1 MSDAAALD
9 VFDRR
14 ESEVRGYIRAFP
26 TVFDRASGSTL
37 VDVDG
42 REYLDFFAGAGVLNY
57 GHNNPAFTRALVGYL
72 EHGGIIHGLDMA
84 TSAKKA
90 FIEAFEQYVLT
101 PRGLD
106 HKLQFTGPTGAN
118 AVEAALKVA
127 RQATGRSNVVAFT
140 NAFHGLSIGALAA
153 TGNSTYRDAA
163 GIALGD
169 ITRLPY
175 DGYLGADVD
184 TLDLLEKMLD
194 DPGSGLDLPAAVI
207 VEAVQGEGGINV
219 ASVSWLQRL
228 RELTAARGILL
239 ILDEIQAGV
248 GRTGTFFAFE
258 AAGIVPDIVT
268 VSKSISGSGLPMS
281 LVLLRPEVDVW
292 KPGAHTGTF
301 RGNNLAFVSA
311 RVALE
316 TYWADSAFTDGVAA
330 KSALLRAELDRIAA
344 DHPELGPRAARPR
357 PHVRARLRQR
367 PHARGAHLGRGVP
380 PRAHHRDIRR
390 LRRGAQVPAGTHD
403 HRRRTH
409 PRPRDRAR
417 EPRRGA
423 RPLTARASA
432 RKLDRVRDDLGDAF
446 VVEVVDVARRDDRDV
461 ASGIGVPGEAVDH
474 DAVLA
479 HDGAEALEL
488 GRHAGEVLRGAL
500 AGLLHGLAPD
510 QRVRADECPDDVV
523 GEVGQRDL
531 EAVARER
538 AGDLLGREVGH
549 DVHSP
554 ALSRGIPRACG

>member
-1 MSDAAALD
+1 MSSVAALE

-26 TVFDRASGSTL
+26 TVFDRATGSTL
-37 VDVDG
+37 VDADG

-57 GHNNPAFTRALVGYL
+57 GHNNPAFTRALIEYL
-72 EHGGIIHGLDMA
+72 ERDGIIHGLDMA
-84 TSAKKA
+84 TSAKQS
-90 FIEAFEQYVLT
+90 FIEAFERIVLA

-127 RQATGRSNVVAFT
+127 RQATGRSTIVAFT
-140 NAFHGLSIGALAA
+140 NAFHGLSLGSLAA
-153 TGNSTYRDAA
+153 TGNSHYRSAA
-163 GIALGD
+163 GVGLDDVA
-169 ITRLPY
+169 RLPY

-184 TLDLLEKMLD
+184 TIDLLEKMLD

-219 ASVSWLQRL
+219 ARASWLRRL

-248 GRTGTFFAFE
+248 GRTGAFFAFE
-258 AAGIVPDIVT
+258 ESGIVPDIVT

-316 TYWADSAFTDGVAA
+316 TYWADSAFTDSIAT
-330 KSALLRAELDRIAA
+330 KSALLRGELERIAA
-344 DHPELGPRAARPR
+344 DQPEQGFV
-357 PHVRARLRQR
+357 VR
-367 PHARGAHLGRGVP
+367 GRGLMYGLACDGD
-380 PRAHHRDIRR
+380 RALAGRISKEAFGRGLVIETSGAFDEVLKFLPALTIEEDE
-390 LRRGAQVPAGTHD
+390 LRRGLAIV
-403 HRRRTH
+403 
-409 PRPRDRAR
+409 R
-417 EPRRGA
+417 ES
-423 RPLTARASA
+423 L
-432 RKLDRVRDDLGDAF
+432 
-446 VVEVVDVARRDDRDV
+446 
-461 ASGIGVPGEAVDH
+461 

-479 HDGAEALEL
+479 A
-488 GRHAGEVLRGAL
+488 
-500 AGLLHGLAPD
+500 
-510 QRVRADECPDDVV
+510 
-523 GEVGQRDL
+523 
-531 EAVARER
+531 
-538 AGDLLGREVGH
+538 
-549 DVHSP
+549 
-554 ALSRGIPRACG
+554 

>member
-1 MSDAAALD
+1 MSDAANLD

-14 ESEVRGYIRAFP
+14 ESEVRGYVRAFP

-37 VDVDG
+37 VDADG

-57 GHNNPAFTRALVGYL
+57 GHNNPAFTRALIEYL
-72 EHGGIIHGLDMA
+72 ERDGIIHGLDMA
-84 TSAKKA
+84 TSAKRA
-90 FIEAFEQYVLT
+90 FIEAFERLVLE

-127 RQATGRSNVVAFT
+127 RQATGRSTVVAFT
-140 NAFHGLSIGALAA
+140 NAFHGLSLGALAA
-153 TGNSTYRDAA
+153 TGNHHYREAA
-163 GIALGD
+163 GQSLDNVA
-169 ITRLPY
+169 RLPY

-219 ASVSWLQRL
+219 ASVPWLQRL
-228 RELTAARGILL
+228 RALTAERGILL

-301 RGNNLAFVSA
+301 RGNNLAFISA

-316 TYWADSAFTDGVAA
+316 TYWADTEFTDAVAA
-330 KSALLRAELDRIAA
+330 KSALLRAELDAIAA
-344 DHPELGPRAARPR
+344 EHPELGLVPR
-357 PHVRARLRQR
+357 
-367 PHARGAHLGRGVP
+367 GRGLMYGLACDADRTLAGRISKEAFTRGLVIETSGAFDEVLKFLP
-380 PRAHHRDIRR
+380 ALTITDDE
-390 LRRGAQVPAGTHD
+390 LRRGLAIV
-403 HRRRTH
+403 
-409 PRPRDRAR
+409 R
-417 EPRRGA
+417 ES
-423 RPLTARASA
+423 L
-432 RKLDRVRDDLGDAF
+432 
-446 VVEVVDVARRDDRDV
+446 
-461 ASGIGVPGEAVDH
+461 
-474 DAVLA
+474 DAVLSA
-479 HDGAEALEL
+479 
-488 GRHAGEVLRGAL
+488 
-500 AGLLHGLAPD
+500 
-510 QRVRADECPDDVV
+510 
-523 GEVGQRDL
+523 
-531 EAVARER
+531 
-538 AGDLLGREVGH
+538 
-549 DVHSP
+549 
-554 ALSRGIPRACG
+554 

>member
-1 MSDAAALD
+1 MSGAAAALEASALE

-26 TVFDRASGSTL
+26 TVFDRAVGSTL
-37 VDVDG
+37 VDADG

-57 GHNNPAFTRALVGYL
+57 GHNNPAFTRALIEYL
-72 EHGGIIHGLDMA
+72 ERDGIIHGLDMA

-90 FIEAFEQYVLT
+90 FIEAFERLVLE

-127 RQATGRSNVVAFT
+127 RQATGRTTVVAFT
-140 NAFHGLSIGALAA
+140 NAFHGLSLGSLAA
-153 TGNSTYRDAA
+153 TGNSHYREAA
-163 GIALGD
+163 GVALGD
-169 ITRLPY
+169 IARLPY

-184 TLDLLEKMLD
+184 TLDLFEKMLD

-219 ASVSWLQRL
+219 ASAPWLRRL
-228 RELTAARGILL
+228 RAITEARGILL

-258 AAGIVPDIVT
+258 HAGIVPDIVT

-316 TYWADSAFTDGVAA
+316 TYWADSALTDGVAA
-330 KSALLRAELDRIAA
+330 KGELLRAELERIAA
-344 DHPELGPRAARPR
+344 EHPEQGFVVRGRGLMQGIACDADRALAGRISKAAFRRGLIIETSGAFDEVLKFLP
-357 PHVRARLRQR
+357 ALTITEDEL
-367 PHARGAHLGRGVP
+367 ARGLAIV
-380 PRAHHRDIRR
+380 
-390 LRRGAQVPAGTHD
+390 
-403 HRRRTH
+403 
-409 PRPRDRAR
+409 R
-417 EPRRGA
+417 ES
-423 RPLTARASA
+423 L
-432 RKLDRVRDDLGDAF
+432 
-446 VVEVVDVARRDDRDV
+446 
-461 ASGIGVPGEAVDH
+461 
-474 DAVLA
+474 
-479 HDGAEALEL
+479 AEAL
-488 GRHAGEVLRGAL
+488 AG
-500 AGLLHGLAPD
+500 
-510 QRVRADECPDDVV
+510 
-523 GEVGQRDL
+523 
-531 EAVARER
+531 
-538 AGDLLGREVGH
+538 
-549 DVHSP
+549 
-554 ALSRGIPRACG
+554 